1 MARGLAFRTLDL
13 DDARAGVGKANGAEG
28 RRHGLLNRNDQQ
40 PRERAGA
47 RILARVRHSAELRT
61 AR

>member
-1 MARGLAFRTLDL
+1 MARGLASRTLDL
-13 DDARAGVGKANGAEG
+13 DDARAGIGKANGAEG

-40 PRERAGA
+40 PRERAAAG
-47 RILARVRHSAELRT
+47 IVARVRHSAELQT

>member
-1 MARGLAFRTLDL
+1 MARGLAVRTLDL

-28 RRHGLLNRNDQQ
+28 RRYGLLNRNDQQ
-40 PRERAGA
+40 PRERAAA
-47 RILARVRHSAELRT
+47 RIFAGVRHSAELRT